1 MSRVLL
7 LSRADL
13 SEVVAL
19 EAEHFPA
26 PWSLEQFQSS
36 YDRGMCRVHGVRDG
50 AILIGYTSCL
60 VLPPEMEI
68 LNMAMLPIFRR
79 RGFGRALVTAALKDG
94 IANGISVCHLEV
106 DETNLAALSL
116 YSALGF
122 TQIGRRRGYYHDPQ
136 GIKDAVLM
144 RCELQHL
151 EP

>member
-1 MSRVLL
+1 MSCVLL

-13 SEVVAL
+13 SEVAAL

-50 AILIGYTSCL
+50 AMLIGYISCL

-68 LNMAMLPIFRR
+68 LNMAMLPAFRR
-79 RGFGRALVTAALKDG
+79 RGFGRALVTAALRG
-94 IANGISVCHLEV
+94 GTVMGVSICHLEV
-106 DETNLAALSL
+106 DETNLAAVNL

-122 TQIGRRRGYYHDPQ
+122 TRIGRRRGYYHCPQ
-136 GIKDAVLM
+136 GTKDAILM
-144 RCELQHL
+144 TCESQYLK
-151 EP
+151 P